1 MTTDAGSTATD
12 TTAAT
17 DTGMAATSD
26 QTAATT
32 TTATDTTDWRAEAE
46 KWKALSRQHEK
57 RSKENAEAAQAA
69 TSQRDLLNKVA
80 EALGLSTGE
89 AKQLDPAAVEA
100 KLAAAQA
107 ATIAQHRENAVL
119 RAAGRLGADGD
130 ALLDSRAFLSSIADL
145 DPTDTAGIN
154 AAIAEAV
161 KANPRY
167 ATTATTP
174 ATPPAPAR
182 STATSFE
189 GAPGGQRQWTAE
201 DVARA
206 TPSALTEAISKGLLK
221 NYMSS

>member
-1 MTTDAGSTATD
+1 METG
-12 TTAAT
+12 T
-17 DTGMAATSD
+17 DTGSAAVD
-26 QTAATT
+26 TT
-32 TTATDTTDWRAEAE
+32 TGTDTGTGTTPASPAAPTVDWQAEAE
-46 KWKALSRQHEK
+46 KWKHLSRQHEK
-57 RSKENAEAAQAA
+57 RAKDNADAATAAQ
-69 TSQRDLLNKVA
+69 TQQQLLAKVA
-80 EALGLSTGE
+80 ETLGLPTGD
-89 AKQLDPAAVEA
+89 AKTVDSAAIEA

-107 ATIAQHRENAVL
+107 ATTAQARENAVL
-119 RAAGRLGADGD
+119 RAAGRLSADGD
-130 ALLDSRAFLSSIADL
+130 ALLDSRSFLQSIAEL

-167 ATTATTP
+167 AANGTTAP

-206 TPSALTEAISKGLLK
+206 TPAQMSKALRDGLLK
-221 NYMSS
+221 TYLTN

>member
-1 MTTDAGSTATD
+1 MTTDAGSAATD

-17 DTGMAATSD
+17 DTG
-26 QTAATT
+26 TAATT
-32 TTATDTTDWRAEAE
+32 DATATITATDTTDWKAEAE

-57 RSKENAEAAQAA
+57 RSKDNADVAQSAAG
-69 TSQRDLLNKVA
+69 QRELLTKVA
-80 EALGLSTGE
+80 EALGLPTGD

-100 KLAAAQA
+100 QLNAAKA
-107 ATIAQHRENAVL
+107 ATAAQHRENGVL
-119 RAAGRLGADGD
+119 RAASKLGADGD
-130 ALLDSRAFLSSIADL
+130 ALLDSRAFLTTIAEL

-161 KANPRY
+161 KANSRY
-167 ATTATTP
+167 AVNSTAAPAAPTP
-174 ATPPAPAR
+174 PAR

-206 TPSALTEAISKGLLK
+206 TPTQVSKALGDGLLK
-221 NYMSS
+221 NYLSN